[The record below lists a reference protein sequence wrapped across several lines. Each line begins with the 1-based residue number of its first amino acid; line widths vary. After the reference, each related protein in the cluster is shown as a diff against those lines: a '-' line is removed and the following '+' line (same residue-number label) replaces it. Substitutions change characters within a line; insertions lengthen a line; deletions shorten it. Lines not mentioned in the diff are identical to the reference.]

1 MRSMMKSWFTVVTA
15 AAMSGLLAACAAPL
29 LAPDDVKNFCH
40 VAVKE
45 KFGSPTFHA
54 NVFSSTAGGLA
65 GAGAGALAGLQGGM
79 AAIFTVPLGAVIGA
93 AGGTACAAAG
103 LNHPNADAD
112 FEKLLHAADAS
123 SLKRAMEADL
133 NAPRAECSHA
143 RREGSATTE
152 PDSIIEIEKI
162 DAGMKCL
169 FGQQEYWIE
178 VQWRT
183 LEAKTGRQLN
193 WTTTR
198 YAQKSLRTVDDW
210 FANSDQAVV
219 EIERVLAIVGR
230 QMAAQLL
237 SGYTMNPSSLRSLET
252 GEVTAK

>member
-1 MRSMMKSWFTVVTA
+1 MCIAMKSWVPFATA
-15 AAMSGLLAACAAPL
+15 AVLSGLLAACAAPL
-29 LAPDDVKNFCH
+29 LAPDDRKNVCH
-40 VAVKE
+40 VAVEE

-54 NVFSSTAGGLA
+54 NVFSGSAGGLA
-65 GAGAGALAGLQGGM
+65 GAGAGALYGLQGGVG
-79 AAIFTVPLGAVIGA
+79 AIFTVPLGAVIGA

-112 FEKLLHAADAS
+112 FEKFLHAADAS
-123 SLKRAMEADL
+123 SLKRALEADL
-133 NAPRAECSHA
+133 NAPRAECGPA
-143 RREGSATTE
+143 RSDGSATAE

-178 VQWRT
+178 VRWRT
-183 LEAKTGRQLN
+183 LEAKTRRQLN

-198 YAQKSLRTVDDW
+198 YAQTSLRTVDDW
-210 FANSDQAVV
+210 FANPEQAAA
-219 EIERVLAIVGR
+219 EIEGVLATVGR

-237 SGYTMNPSSLRSLET
+237 SGNTMNRSGLRPLET
-252 GEVTAK
+252 GEVIGH